1 VLTKQLQAQEDKVR
15 DAQSELDRLRKELG
29 LSDMDASGTAP
40 AAMVDADTL
49 RRFETMRIE
58 GEVQLAG
65 QQAQL
70 DQFLGMT
77 NQKLREVLPSVVP
90 DAALHEL
97 LSQLNVTEL
106 ALARLRADTG
116 PNHPETV
123 KTAGQV
129 KLLNQKLDDRITG
142 IMTGLTNQMA
152 VARVKLEK
160 LHESVAEARAKE
172 SDRSRGSRA
181 YYDKK
186 QEVEELIRF
195 SSILSMKL
203 ATERV
208 DAQLPKSALAEI
220 VDRASPGLKP
230 VRPNKPLNLAIGA
243 AGGCFMALLVGCAAA
258 LIVSLKRKG
267 PAGPTTAVA

>member
-1 VLTKQLQAQEDKVR
+1 VEVRTYDESATEAARIANAVANAFREYRLEQQRQLQTDSLKVLTKQLQAQEDKVR

-152 VARVKLEK
+152 VARV
-160 LHESVAEARAKE
+160 
-172 SDRSRGSRA
+172 
-181 YYDKK
+181 
-186 QEVEELIRF
+186 
-195 SSILSMKL
+195 
-203 ATERV
+203 
-208 DAQLPKSALAEI
+208 
-220 VDRASPGLKP
+220 
-230 VRPNKPLNLAIGA
+230 
-243 AGGCFMALLVGCAAA
+243 
-258 LIVSLKRKG
+258 
-267 PAGPTTAVA
+267 